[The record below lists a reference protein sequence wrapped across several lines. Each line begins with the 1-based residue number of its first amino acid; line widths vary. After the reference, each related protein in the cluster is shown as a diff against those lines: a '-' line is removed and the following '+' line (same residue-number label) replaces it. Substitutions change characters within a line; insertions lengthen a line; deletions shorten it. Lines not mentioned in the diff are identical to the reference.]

1 MATTPPPQTVVHT
14 PPTPLHGAKFDNWN
28 SRKSTRQSSRRS
40 QRVETTPRP
49 ASTIRRSICR
59 NYIHD
64 LSPPSSNPT
73 SPQTRETK
81 RRRGNLSGNTDITTD
96 GSSISTSARMDPS
109 ASLSDGGQ
117 PGRGTLH
124 LGPNMLPTPAKT
136 PRKKD
141 LRKTAEFQS
150 AARVLFP
157 TRLENVEEAM
167 PTKKSRRTR
176 KNVGFSLDSSGDIE
190 DSESRIQIFTD
201 SKEKLP
207 ELDLSESN
215 PFIDR
220 PEEAGYLERRTST
233 GRGGRSTPVKTDA
246 HIENTFNREQG
257 MIYVL

>member
-1 MATTPPPQTVVHT
+1 
-14 PPTPLHGAKFDNWN
+14 
-28 SRKSTRQSSRRS
+28 
-40 QRVETTPRP
+40 
-49 ASTIRRSICR
+49 
-59 NYIHD
+59 
-64 LSPPSSNPT
+64 
-73 SPQTRETK
+73 
-81 RRRGNLSGNTDITTD
+81 
-96 GSSISTSARMDPS
+96 
-109 ASLSDGGQ
+109 
-117 PGRGTLH
+117 
-124 LGPNMLPTPAKT
+124 MLPTPAKT

-167 PTKKSRRTR
+167 PTKKSRRAR
-176 KNVGFSLDSSGDIE
+176 KNVGFSLDSSGDFE

-220 PEEAGYLERRTST
+220 PEDAGSFEPRKST
-233 GRGGRSTPVKTDA
+233 GRRGRSTAVKTDT
-246 HIENTFNREQG
+246 HIENVFNHEQG